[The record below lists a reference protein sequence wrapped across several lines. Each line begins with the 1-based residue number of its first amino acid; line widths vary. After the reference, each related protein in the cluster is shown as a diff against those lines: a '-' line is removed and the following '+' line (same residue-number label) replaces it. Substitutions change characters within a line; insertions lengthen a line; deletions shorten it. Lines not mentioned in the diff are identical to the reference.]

1 MVAGGNSFKYSGG
14 GRGNDPAW
22 RVVIAPGP
30 SRQAM
35 AWIALVGSLALA
47 AALAS
52 GAHPFAKAGVAFALG
67 WACVGAL
74 RRHAWRVGPAAV
86 REFATGLDGRI
97 EVRRVAGPHM
107 AGRLARGSFVA
118 PWLVVLYWVPDGVR
132 YSRPIFLLPD
142 MAGERELRRLR
153 VLLRWGGSGVLAD
166 FMRT

>member
-1 MVAGGNSFKYSGG
+1 MVGGNSFKYSGG

-22 RVVIAPGP
+22 RVVIAPGR

-74 RRHAWRVGPAAV
+74 RRHAWRVGQAAV
-86 REFATGLDGRI
+86 RQFATGLDGRI
-97 EVRRVAGPHM
+97 EVRWTAGPPVAGH
-107 AGRLARGSFVA
+107 LARGSFVA
-118 PWLVVLYWVPDGVR
+118 PWLVVVHWVPEGAWLAR
-132 YSRPIFLLPD
+132 QIFLLPD
-142 MAGERELRRLR
+142 MAGEQELRRLR
-153 VLLRWGGSGVLAD
+153 VLLRWGGN
-166 FMRT
+166 